1 MYKASHAQSLSFGCV
16 SNVINVG
23 NRKSRGVRF
32 INRTRL
38 QNIRQQ
44 AKDIIDVFL
53 PFIKLKMVLVNVKC
67 GTTKDSFV
75 YTKTLT
81 WFNKLIIRIY
91 LHIFKLYMY
100 FYYSKKL

>member
-1 MYKASHAQSLSFGCV
+1 MCTASHAQSLSFGCV

-53 PFIKLKMVLVNVKC
+53 PFIKLKMFLVNVKC
-67 GTTKDSFV
+67 RTTKDSFF
-75 YTKTLT
+75 YNKTLT
-81 WFNKLIIRIY
+81 WFNQLIIRIY
-91 LHIFKLYMY
+91 LHTFQLYI
-100 FYYSKKL
+100 LLLQL

>member
-1 MYKASHAQSLSFGCV
+1 MYTASHAQSLSFGCV

-53 PFIKLKMVLVNVKC
+53 PFIKLKM
-67 GTTKDSFV
+67 
-75 YTKTLT
+75 
-81 WFNKLIIRIY
+81 
-91 LHIFKLYMY
+91 IFGQCQMWDDKR
-100 FYYSKKL
+100 FFRPK

>member
-1 MYKASHAQSLSFGCV
+1 MYTASHAQSLSFGCV

-53 PFIKLKMVLVNVKC
+53 PFIKLKMFLVNVKC

-75 YTKTLT
+75 QNKTLT
-81 WFNKLIIRIY
+81 SFNQLIIRIY
-91 LHIFKLYMY
+91 LHIFQLYIL
-100 FYYSKKL
+100 FLPL